1 MLKHI
6 KNVNP
11 LLMTDV
17 YKCGHLNQYVKD
29 TEYVYSYLMARSTKN
44 FDKSVFFGLQ
54 YYLKEYLT
62 RPITHANVDEFMKVT
77 KSVIG
82 PSPTDNQTEQKLR
95 ELANLGYLPL
105 EIKAV
110 PEGTVIDN
118 KNVLLTI
125 KNTLPK
131 FHWVVG
137 FVESVLLKIW
147 FPITVATTSYAYRKI
162 VDKYFKETCND
173 LKFLD
178 TFMVHDFGYRGDSS
192 EESSMISGSAHLLS
206 FIGSDTL
213 VTHNF
218 LLEYYNA
225 QSTLDA
231 GKSILKSVPASE
243 HSVMCSF
250 GKEHELD
257 AYANML
263 ELYPDGIVSI
273 VSDTYDIYNVLTN
286 IVKQLKPSILKRNG
300 KVVFRPDSG
309 NQEFVLCGDPEADPL
324 SPQGKGCLR
333 LLDEEFGSTIN
344 AQGYKV
350 LNDKVGLI
358 YGDGMYLVKFERI
371 LSKMKEMG
379 YASCNLVIGVGG
391 ILRFSTRDTLGFAIK
406 ATNVIVNGESRAIY
420 KDPVTDSGKKSHR
433 GLLSLEIKDG
443 CYVTKDGVSEA
454 EEAGGLL
461 KTVFLNG
468 KILIDEDLETIRNRV
483 ANTLE

>member
-1 MLKHI
+1 MNHV

-17 YKCGHLNQYVKD
+17 YKCGHLNQYIKN
-29 TEYVYSYLMARSTKN
+29 TEYVYSYLMARSTKK
-44 FDKSVFFGLQ
+44 FDKTVFFGLQ

-62 RPITHANVDEFMKVT
+62 RAITHEHVDEFMKVT

-82 PSPTDNQTEQKLR
+82 STPTDAQTERKLR
-95 ELANLGYLPL
+95 ELADLGYLPL

-125 KNTLPK
+125 KNTLPN

-147 FPITVATTSYAYRKI
+147 FPMTVATTSYAYRKI

-213 VTHNF
+213 VTYNF

-231 GKSILKSVPASE
+231 GKSILKSVPGSE

-250 GKEHELD
+250 GKENEID
-257 AYANML
+257 AYINML
-263 ELYPDGIVSI
+263 ELYPTGIVSI

-286 IVKQLKPSILKRNG
+286 IVKQLKPSILKRDG

-309 NQEFVLCGDPEADPL
+309 NQEYILCGDPTADPL

-333 LLDEEFGSTIN
+333 LLDEEFGHEVN

-350 LNDKVGLI
+350 LNPKVGLI
-358 YGDGMYLVKFERI
+358 YGDGMYLEKYEHI
-371 LSKMKEMG
+371 LEKMKEMG

-391 ILRFSTRDTLGFAIK
+391 ILRFCTRDTLGFAIK
-406 ATNVIVNGESRAIY
+406 ATNVVVNGESRAIF

-433 GLLSLEIKDG
+433 GLITLENKDG
-443 CYVTKDGVSEA
+443 KYITRDEVSE
-454 EEAGGLL
+454 EEEKGGLL

-468 KILIDEDLETIRNRV
+468 KIIIDEDLETIRQRV
-483 ANTLE
+483 SNTLE

>member
-1 MLKHI
+1 MHR
-6 KNVNP
+6 KNINL

-17 YKCGHLNQYVKD
+17 YKCGHLNQYVKG
-29 TEYVYSYLMARSTKN
+29 TQYVYSYLMARSTKN
-44 FDKSVFFGLQ
+44 YNKSVFFGLQ

-62 RPITHANVDEFMKVT
+62 RGISHENVDEFMKVT

-82 PSPTDNQTEQKLR
+82 SNPTDVETESKLR
-95 ELANLGYLPL
+95 KLANLGYLPI
-105 EIKAV
+105 EIKCV

-118 KNVLLTI
+118 KNVLLSI
-125 KNTLPK
+125 KNTLPE

-137 FVESVLLKIW
+137 FIESVLLKIW
-147 FPITVATTSYAYRKI
+147 FPITVATTSYTYRKI
-162 VDKYFKETCND
+162 VDNYFEQTCKD
-173 LKFLD
+173 LKHLN
-178 TFMVHDFGYRGDSS
+178 TFMVHDFGYRGDTS

-231 GKSILKSVPASE
+231 GKTILSSVPASE

-250 GKEHELD
+250 GKENELD
-257 AYANML
+257 AYINML
-263 ELYPDGIVSI
+263 ELYPSGIVSI

-286 IVKQLKPSILKRNG
+286 IAKKLKPSILKRNG

-309 NQEFVLCGDPEADPL
+309 NQEHILCGDPEADPD

-344 AQGYKV
+344 SQGYKV

-358 YGDGMYLVKFERI
+358 YGDGMYLSKYERI
-371 LSKMKEMG
+371 LEKMKQMG

-391 ILRFSTRDTLGFAIK
+391 ILRFCTRDTLGFAIK
-406 ATNVIVNGESRAIY
+406 ATNVIVNGESKAIY

-433 GLLSLEIKDG
+433 GLLTLEMKDG
-443 CYVTKDGVSEA
+443 CYVTRDEVTEA
-454 EEAGGLL
+454 EESEGLL

-468 KILIDEDLETIRNRV
+468 KILVDQDLETIRKRV
-483 ANTLE
+483 ESSIL

>member
-1 MLKHI
+1 MNHI
-6 KNVNP
+6 KTVNL

-17 YKCGHLNQYVKD
+17 YKCGHLNQYIKG
-29 TEYVYSYLMARSTKN
+29 TEYVYSYLLARSTKN
-44 FDKSVFFGLQ
+44 FEKSVFFGLQ

-82 PSPTDNQTEQKLR
+82 PSLTDNQTEQKLR
-95 ELANLGYLPL
+95 DLADLGYLPL

-125 KNTLPK
+125 KNTLPN
-131 FHWVVG
+131 FGWVVG

-147 FPITVATTSYAYRKI
+147 FPITVATTSYTYRKI
-162 VDKYFKETCND
+162 VDKYFNETCQD
-173 LKFLD
+173 LKYLN
-178 TFMVHDFGYRGDSS
+178 TFMVHDFGYRGDTS
-192 EESSMISGSAHLLS
+192 EESSMVSGSAHLLS

-213 VTHNF
+213 VTYNF
-218 LLEYYNA
+218 LLKYYNA

-231 GKSILKSVPASE
+231 GKAILSSVPASE

-250 GKEHELD
+250 GKENELD

-263 ELYPDGIVSI
+263 ELYPNGIVSI
-273 VSDTYDIYNVLTN
+273 VSDTYDIYNVLTT
-286 IVKQLKPSILKRNG
+286 IAKQLKPSILKRNG

-309 NQEFVLCGDPEADPL
+309 NQEHILCGDPSAEPS

-358 YGDGMYLVKFERI
+358 YGDGMYLEKYERI
-371 LSKMKEMG
+371 LSKMKDMG
-379 YASCNLVIGVGG
+379 FASCNLVIGVGG
-391 ILRFSTRDTLGFAIK
+391 ILRFCTRDTLGFAIK
-406 ATNVIVNGESRAIY
+406 ATNVIVNGESRAIF

-433 GLLSLEIKDG
+433 GLISLEMNDG
-443 CYVTKDGVSEA
+443 HYITKDNVSEE

-468 KILIDEDLETIRNRV
+468 KLMVDEDLETIRTRV
-483 ANTLE
+483 SKTL